1 MNQLSTVQ
9 APLRISQ
16 ADNYAGNFGEV
27 YRSSAIFW
35 AKNSDK
41 LQTTIAISNYWKF
54 KNKTEVSVVINVRDL
69 NGKLQN
75 RHRPLFEAS
84 EVYNFRPPAS
94 FEGSVEI
101 EAFSN
106 KNIRIPYAAVMAVYE
121 TDESVSMVHSYARA
135 YAQHEIED
143 RRTICIGEES
153 CWTLRDSAS
162 VFSFCVVHNGAQPQA
177 PQRARLSIRNA
188 QGRER
193 STEVLLAAL
202 APFQTLVIEA
212 RTYFPDIAQWLDGG
226 IGNGRFSFQ
235 LNGGFT
241 RMLCAVSTQDESQLQ
256 VTHSNFDYSKHQTD
270 KLDDTKAQAFMLTP
284 PAPPGYLQEVVIYPD
299 ACPGNYRYRHL
310 GQWCSLEKS
319 VPLRIAVE
327 PGSGADQ
334 RFDSEDGALPTRIV
348 TGFRFSSAA
357 GVLPAEC
364 SYGIFHHLRPK
375 KHYSW
380 MVASLRLPTRI
391 YWVDAQATIGGC
403 PEEAE
408 LVFSLYTEDKLEP
421 AMKKLTKSQLPFA
434 NSILLDSLFP
444 DADFAQG
451 GFAYLSAWCAYGGL
465 VFFSSLEKDR
475 SITIEHSF

>member
-1 MNQLSTVQ
+1 MSPMSKAHSPV
-9 APLRISQ
+9 RISQ

-35 AKNSDK
+35 VKNSHK

-54 KNKTEVSVVINVRDL
+54 KNKTEVSIVVNVRDL
-69 NGKLQN
+69 SGKLLS
-75 RHRPLFEAS
+75 RHRPLFETS
-84 EVYNFRPPAS
+84 EVYNFRPPAY
-94 FEGSVEI
+94 FEGSVEV

-121 TDESVSMVHSYARA
+121 TDASVSMVHSYARA

-143 RRTICIGEES
+143 GRTICIGEES

-162 VFSFCVVHNGAQPQA
+162 AYSFCVVHNGSQTQA

-188 QGRER
+188 QGQER
-193 STEVLLAAL
+193 STEVLIDAL

-212 RTYFPDIAQWLDGG
+212 RTYFPDIVQWLDGG

-241 RMLCAVSTQDESQLQ
+241 RMLCAVSTLDESQLQ

-270 KLDDTKAQAFMLTP
+270 KLDNGAAQAFMLTP
-284 PAPPGYLQEVVIYPD
+284 AAPSGYLQEIVIYPD

-310 GQWCSLEKS
+310 GHWRALEQS
-319 VPLRIAVE
+319 VPLRISVD
-327 PGSGADQ
+327 PDTGADLQ
-334 RFDSEDGALPTRIV
+334 FASEDGALPTRIV
-348 TGFRFSSAA
+348 TGFRFFSGA
-357 GVLPAEC
+357 GMLPAEC

-375 KHYSW
+375 KHYAW
-380 MVASLRLPTRI
+380 MVVSLRLPTRI
-391 YWVDAQATIGGC
+391 YWVDAQATNGGC
-403 PEEAE
+403 PEDAD
-408 LVFSLYTEDKLEP
+408 LVFSLYTEDKPEP
-421 AMKKLTKSQLPFA
+421 TVKKLTKSQLPGVD
-434 NSILLDSLFP
+434 SILLDSLFP
-444 DADFAQG
+444 DADFSEG
-451 GFAYLSAWCAYGGL
+451 GLAYLSVWCAYGGL
-465 VFFSSLEKDR
+465 VFFSSMEKNS